1 MNTIHKLLLIGLIL
15 LLGCSKEQTSEPA
28 KPLTGN
34 YVSNTFTMPDA
45 ADRSVDVQAA
55 GGSVQMTLTDKNE
68 YSATLNIPQNVS
80 TVIGSGI
87 TKTYSGVFSLA
98 NDTIQLDSSGFIVSQ
113 LKWDQGN
120 NLLESISPARGTISF
135 VLKKE

>member
-1 MNTIHKLLLIGLIL
+1 
-15 LLGCSKEQTSEPA
+15 
-28 KPLTGN
+28 
-34 YVSNTFTMPDA
+34 MPDA